1 MATIK
6 EVIGKK
12 GKKYQ
17 VTIRVKGYK
26 PVYKTFDKKTE
37 AKEWANETEIQM
49 KKGKYRQIDKD
60 LSKPITTVGE
70 LIDYFEENIACKR
83 YSKPH
88 QFKVMYNWWRAKIG
102 HILLSEIDSP
112 LLEKCQNILAT
123 EAPDKPYKDHTVK
136 SNSTI
141 RKYMF
146 ALSAILRYGSRSLK
160 VIDRN
165 PMSDVDKPKKLKG
178 VVRFLSDEEKE
189 ILIKNSLA
197 HSQMLFVFVMIAL
210 FAGGRYMEILT
221 LQVENIDFENNMLHF
236 LETKN
241 GESRG
246 IPVYEKITQIIKDY
260 LDENNIRSGYIFLNK
275 NNKLYYIKGQ
285 LEKVIKDSDIKNFRI
300 HDLRHTYA
308 SWLAQNGATLLE
320 IAELMGHKNLNQVQI
335 YAHLTIKTTAKLVR
349 KMTVNK
355 FDF

>member
-17 VTIRVKGYK
+17 ITIRVKGYK

-37 AKEWANETEIQM
+37 AKDWASETERQM

-70 LIDYFEENIACKR
+70 LITYFEDNVAPKR
-83 YSKPH
+83 YTKPD
-88 QFKVMYNWWRAKIG
+88 QYKFMYNWWRNKIG
-102 HILLSEIDSP
+102 HILLSELDSP
-112 LLEKCQNILAT
+112 LLEKCQNLLAA
-123 EAPDKPYKDHTVK
+123 EAPDKPYKNHAHK
-136 SNSTI
+136 SNSTV

-146 ALSAILRYGSRSLK
+146 ALSAVLSYGARSLK
-160 VIDRN
+160 VIERN
-165 PMSDVDKPKKLKG
+165 PMSDIDKPQKPKG

-189 ILIKNSLA
+189 ILIKACKDRSLKV
-197 HSQMLFVFVMIAL
+197 FIFVMIAL
-210 FAGGRYMEILT
+210 FAGGRYAEILT
-221 LQVENIDFENNMLHF
+221 LQVENIDFENSMLHF
-236 LETKN
+236 TDTKN
-241 GESRG
+241 KEPRG
-246 IPVYEKITQIIKDY
+246 VPVYEKITQIIKDY

-275 NNKLYYIKGQ
+275 RQKLTYMKGQ
-285 LEKVIKDSDIKNFRI
+285 LEDIIEKTGIENFRI